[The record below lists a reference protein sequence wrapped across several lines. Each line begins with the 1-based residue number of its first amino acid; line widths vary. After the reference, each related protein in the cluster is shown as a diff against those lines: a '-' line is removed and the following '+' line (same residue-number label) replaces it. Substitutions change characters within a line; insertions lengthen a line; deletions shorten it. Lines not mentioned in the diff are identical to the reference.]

1 LFCGK
6 CGAQIA
12 EGADRCSACGEPVA
26 PSTES
31 QDSPGL
37 RQPAAPQARVRYA
50 GFWLRAVALLI
61 DSVVLG
67 FVTLPI
73 LARPIMQNIGTN
85 ITLKSYFEF
94 LSSGTTQAIAFS
106 LLLDLMFWLYCAA
119 FESSRWQAT
128 PGKKLLGLYV
138 TDLKGNR
145 ISFVRASGRFL
156 GKALEQLTL
165 FIGFL
170 MAGFT
175 AKKQAL
181 HDILS
186 GCLVLRKT

>member
-1 LFCGK
+1 
-6 CGAQIA
+6 
-12 EGADRCSACGEPVA
+12 
-26 PSTES
+26 
-31 QDSPGL
+31 
-37 RQPAAPQARVRYA
+37 
-50 GFWLRAVALLI
+50 
-61 DSVVLG
+61 
-67 FVTLPI
+67 
-73 LARPIMQNIGTN
+73 MQNVGPN

-94 LSSGTTQAIAFS
+94 LRSGTTQAIAFS

-119 FESSRWQAT
+119 FESSGWQAT

-145 ISFVRASGRFL
+145 ISFLRASGRFL

-181 HDILS
+181 HDMLC

>member
-6 CGAQIA
+6 CGAPLA
-12 EGADRCSACGEPVA
+12 EGADRCKVCGDPVSPSNESPDPNAVRPSAIAQRP
-26 PSTES
+26 
-31 QDSPGL
+31 
-37 RQPAAPQARVRYA
+37 VRYA

-61 DSVVLG
+61 DSIVLG
-67 FVTLPI
+67 FLTLPI
-73 LARPIMQNIGTN
+73 LARPIMQNVGPN

-94 LSSGTTQAIAFS
+94 LRSGTTQAIAFS

-119 FESSRWQAT
+119 FESSGWQAT

-145 ISFVRASGRFL
+145 ISFLRASGRFL

-181 HDILS
+181 HDMLC